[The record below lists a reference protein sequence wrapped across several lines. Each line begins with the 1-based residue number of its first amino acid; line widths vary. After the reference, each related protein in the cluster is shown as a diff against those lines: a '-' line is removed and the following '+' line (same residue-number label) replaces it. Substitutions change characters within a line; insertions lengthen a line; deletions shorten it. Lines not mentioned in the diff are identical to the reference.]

1 MFGMEN
7 GSPIQNDMALLH
19 EFYRLGIR
27 YITLSHAYN
36 NQICD
41 SCAPKEKTWH
51 GLSPFGKK
59 VVAEMNQLGIMVDC
73 SHISD
78 ESFYDCLKYSKAPF
92 VATHSCCRALSN
104 HPRNMTDKMIK
115 DLAHAGGVIQINF
128 YPAFISKEYAD
139 QFWDLADIY
148 EDTQKAYWKSDKK
161 GKKEVAAFRLAEKN
175 ILKIKRPTVKDLVDH
190 IDHVVDLVGADHV
203 GLGSD
208 FDGIETTPVGLED
221 ISKMENITKELV
233 ARGYTETDVKN
244 ILGENLLRV
253 LTRVEDLAY
262 TF

>member
-1 MFGMEN
+1 
-7 GSPIQNDMALLH
+7 
-19 EFYRLGIR
+19 
-27 YITLSHAYN
+27 
-36 NQICD
+36 
-41 SCAPKEKTWH
+41 
-51 GLSPFGKK
+51 
-59 VVAEMNQLGIMVDC
+59 
-73 SHISD
+73 
-78 ESFYDCLKYSKAPF
+78 
-92 VATHSCCRALSN
+92 
-104 HPRNMTDKMIK
+104 
-115 DLAHAGGVIQINF
+115 
-128 YPAFISKEYAD
+128 
-139 QFWDLADIY
+139 
-148 EDTQKAYWKSDKK
+148 
-161 GKKEVAAFRLAEKN
+161 
-175 ILKIKRPTVKDLVDH
+175 DLVDH